1 MDFSFFFKIENY
13 SDEASILGERKIKPI
28 KNKTINKKIQSKY
41 KTSTHNL
48 ISKISQ
54 KHRNS
59 LSSDTPIKKKEKKIY
74 IYIYIYIVV
83 TIKPSKMMM
92 DSTKFFH
99 KKISITNFN
108 QIHRSIHNFTN
119 FEVKNFINHT

>member
-54 KHRNS
+54 KYRNS
-59 LSSDTPIKKKEKKIY
+59 LSSDTPIKKNN
-74 IYIYIYIVV
+74 IYIYIVV
-83 TIKPSKMMM
+83 TKKPSKMMM
-92 DSTKFFH
+92 DSTKNFY

-119 FEVKNFINHT
+119 FEVENFINHT

>member
-41 KTSTHNL
+41 KTFTHNL

-54 KHRNS
+54 KHQNS
-59 LSSDTPIKKKEKKIY
+59 LSLDTSIKIEK
-74 IYIYIYIVV
+74 
-83 TIKPSKMMM
+83 
-92 DSTKFFH
+92 
-99 KKISITNFN
+99 SIFWL
-108 QIHRSIHNFTN
+108 QINLA
-119 FEVKNFINHT
+119 K

>member
-1 MDFSFFFKIENY
+1 MDFSFFFFKIENY

-59 LSSDTPIKKKEKKIY
+59 LSSDTPIKKKEKKNIY
-74 IYIYIYIVV
+74 IYIYILWL
-83 TIKPSKMMM
+83 
-92 DSTKFFH
+92 
-99 KKISITNFN
+99 
-108 QIHRSIHNFTN
+108 Q
-119 FEVKNFINHT
+119 

>member
-1 MDFSFFFKIENY
+1 MKFLFWIFLFFFKIENY

-54 KHRNS
+54 KYRNS
-59 LSSDTPIKKKEKKIY
+59 LSSDTPIKKNYIY
-74 IYIYIYIVV
+74 IYIYIYCGY
-83 TIKPSKMMM
+83 
-92 DSTKFFH
+92 
-99 KKISITNFN
+99 KKT
-108 QIHRSIHNFTN
+108 
-119 FEVKNFINHT
+119 